1 MKSVYICAP
10 LGGNVDYNI
19 SRAKL
24 YARYT
29 LLECGAAPFPP
40 HCYAESL
47 DDNVTEQRELGIRAA
62 KSFIWA
68 CDELWVFS
76 SQRTKGMRE
85 EIDWC
90 KQINIPVKYI
100 QDNQIEKF
108 MRKLRKGK
116 YNEKIN
122 KKQQA

>member
-1 MKSVYICAP
+1 MKRVYICAP
-10 LGGNVDYNI
+10 LGGDVQKNVENARIY
-19 SRAKL
+19 AK
-24 YARYT
+24 YA

-40 HCYAESL
+40 HCYAEIL
-47 DDNVTEQRELGIRAA
+47 DDNVSEQRELGMRAA

-76 SQRTKGMRE
+76 SQRTRGMRE

-116 YNEKIN
+116 YHEKQ
-122 KKQQA
+122 KLAEQ